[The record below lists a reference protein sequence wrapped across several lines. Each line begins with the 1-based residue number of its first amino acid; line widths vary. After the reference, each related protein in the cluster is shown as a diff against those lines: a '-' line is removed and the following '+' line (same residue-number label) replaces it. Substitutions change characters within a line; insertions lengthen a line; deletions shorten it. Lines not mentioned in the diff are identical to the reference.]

1 MSQFFEPKGAN
12 PHENAALIHRL
23 RLESSHTATATV
35 LPQPLHDMQTVT
47 QYLSRLVD
55 NEADDDLNA
64 TGEPTQ
70 E

>member
-1 MSQFFEPKGAN
+1 MMPTSIASAN

-23 RLESSHTATATV
+23 RLESPYATTATV

-55 NEADDDLNA
+55 NEVDDDLNA